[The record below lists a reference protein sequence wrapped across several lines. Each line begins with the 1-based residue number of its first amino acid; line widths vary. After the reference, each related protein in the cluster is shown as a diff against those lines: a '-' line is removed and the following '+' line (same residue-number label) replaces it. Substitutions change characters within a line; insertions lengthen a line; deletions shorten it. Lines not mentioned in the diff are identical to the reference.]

1 MSTQWNQELTR
12 YMFSKVIN
20 VWSKTFENKPIAKDH
35 WIPNKWIE
43 CKIFELKYGK
53 TKLLGNTKYDQIKL
67 VLAVFASAFLNQV
80 SIKLY

>member
-1 MSTQWNQELTR
+1 MSTQWNQQLSR
-12 YMFSKVIN
+12 YVFSKVIECLEQN
-20 VWSKTFENKPIAKDH
+20 TKKQIDLKDH
-35 WIPNKWIE
+35 WILNKWTE
-43 CKIFELKYGK
+43 YKIFELKYGK